1 MNIDI
6 APETAQ
12 LVREEI
18 DSGRF
23 RSVDE
28 LIKAGLEAW
37 REKNCLA
44 AEAGLRTQADNLS
57 ELLLRSPFAGA
68 DLDLERA
75 PDLPR
80 HIDIE

>member
-18 DSGRF
+18 SSGHF

-37 REKNCLA
+37 REKNSFA
-44 AEAGLRTQADNLS
+44 VEAPLQTLADNLS
-57 ELLLRSPFAGA
+57 EFLLRSPFAGA

-75 PDLPR
+75 RDFPR